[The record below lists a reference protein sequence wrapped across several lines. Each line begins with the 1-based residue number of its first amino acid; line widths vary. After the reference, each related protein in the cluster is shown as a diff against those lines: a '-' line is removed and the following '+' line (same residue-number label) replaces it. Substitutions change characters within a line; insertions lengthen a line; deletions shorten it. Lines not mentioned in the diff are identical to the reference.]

1 MKSLWEF
8 IGIVVAIIALGTPA
22 LGGPACKRNP
32 GLEVAD
38 FSIPVTELKL
48 RNPGPGENR
57 TVLQILKDDFGIKT
71 IFRYYDKQ
79 SESIPCKTL
88 LRDEVDAIFKHG
100 MSVAVVFQHQND
112 KPETFLEGN
121 RGAEDAIRSLQLAKA
136 NGQPFGS
143 TIYFGVD
150 GVDEA
155 IKGAVWEY
163 WKSRGNPL
171 SEERKQELK
180 TKSRMSD
187 RDLAKHIAN
196 YTRFVKNYQTWF
208 PGKDWKQINPK
219 SILPKVQAYFRAVR
233 DEFQKEAAKNGGRT
247 YDIGGY
253 GSGLVCKTLLD
264 KKEPLVKHCWLAQ
277 STGWPEYEEFK
288 TTNQWGLLQQGITKC
303 PGWVFPRNPG
313 EEVEFDFNKTN
324 PKLAKFGQWSSRE
337 TKVADIPRPDTC
349 KASK

>member
-150 GVDEA
+150 GV
-155 IKGAVWEY
+155 
-163 WKSRGNPL
+163 
-171 SEERKQELK
+171 
-180 TKSRMSD
+180 
-187 RDLAKHIAN
+187 
-196 YTRFVKNYQTWF
+196 
-208 PGKDWKQINPK
+208 
-219 SILPKVQAYFRAVR
+219 
-233 DEFQKEAAKNGGRT
+233 
-247 YDIGGY
+247 
-253 GSGLVCKTLLD
+253 
-264 KKEPLVKHCWLAQ
+264 
-277 STGWPEYEEFK
+277 
-288 TTNQWGLLQQGITKC
+288 
-303 PGWVFPRNPG
+303 
-313 EEVEFDFNKTN
+313 
-324 PKLAKFGQWSSRE
+324 
-337 TKVADIPRPDTC
+337 
-349 KASK
+349 